1 MSTADNG
8 VDFVSAPVDYADLF
22 RRYYGYVVALVR
34 RAGIDDNRAE
44 DVASEIL
51 LRFLERGFLE
61 KFDPSLVFTYDG
73 QARPARFKSF
83 LSKFVLA
90 YCRGHWDKQTRDK
103 FREPLIC
110 DSTLRDPASSMSGHG
125 HDIRWIEVHGE
136 HVPGADDIVAEMF
149 GEADLIGELRTYLAA
164 VPRRSKFDSCDLV
177 ALFDIVVAQIRDQGS
192 WNVTEIRERFGISTT
207 AVHSWMWWMR
217 TNIAACL
224 GRPVPAKR
232 PRATKTPIPAA

>member
-22 RRYYGYVVALVR
+22 RRYYSYVVALVR

-44 DVASEIL
+44 DVASDIL
-51 LRFLERGFLE
+51 LRFLERGFLD
-61 KFDPSLVFTYDG
+61 KFDPTLVFHYDG
-73 QARPARFKSF
+73 QERPARFKSF

-90 YCRGHWDKQTRDK
+90 YCRGHWDKQQRDK
-103 FREPLIC
+103 YREPLVC
-110 DSTLRDPASSMSGHG
+110 DSPLFETTQSMMGAG
-125 HDIRWIEVHGE
+125 QIVRWIEAHGE
-136 HVPGADDIVAEMF
+136 HAPGADVVVAEMF
-149 GEADLIGELRTYLAA
+149 GEADLINELRTYLAN
-164 VPRRSKFDSCDLV
+164 VPRRSKFDTCDLV
-177 ALFDIVVAQIRDQGS
+177 ALFDTVVDQVRNDGA
-192 WNVTEIRERFGISTT
+192 WNAAEIRAKFGISTT

-232 PRATKTPIPAA
+232 PRTLKTSTAT